1 MENRNTIKVLI
12 NPTWNVI
19 SEIRKKTADLL
30 KNYGQSLL
38 DATMM
43 VASELMENAVK
54 YGQAVPN
61 ESMIEFQLSVN
72 NTIIIKVTNGVIT
85 EKHIETAMMHIDRI
99 KNSDDPGLLYTERL
113 KELLENPKQGV
124 SQLGLYRIAYEGEF
138 KLDYSF
144 KDNLLTIIAQRSI

>member
-1 MENRNTIKVLI
+1 MENKNSIKVLI

-30 KNYGQSLL
+30 KDYDQSLL

-54 YGQAVPN
+54 YGQAVPS

-72 NTIIIKVTNGVIT
+72 GRITIKVTNGLT
-85 EKHIETAMMHIDRI
+85 SEKDLLTVKIHIDKI
-99 KNSDDPGLLYTERL
+99 KTSGDPGLLYTERL
-113 KELLENPKQGV
+113 KELLENPKQGI

-138 KLDYSF
+138 KLDYSYND
-144 KDNLLTIIAQRSI
+144 KLLTIIAQRDI